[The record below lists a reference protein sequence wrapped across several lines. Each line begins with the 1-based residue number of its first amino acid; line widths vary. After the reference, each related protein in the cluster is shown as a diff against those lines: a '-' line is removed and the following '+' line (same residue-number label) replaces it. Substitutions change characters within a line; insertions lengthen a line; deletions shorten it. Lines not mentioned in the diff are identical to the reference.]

1 MRTAVRIAEPV
12 AITRLAL
19 PFSVSAPVR
28 FSVSFTPLRL
38 RSRQNQTSVSRDPAR
53 LVPARPV
60 GIPISATSS
69 PTESARSSPC
79 RRYGGSR

>member
-38 RSRQNQTSVSRDPAR
+38 RSR
-53 LVPARPV
+53 
-60 GIPISATSS
+60 
-69 PTESARSSPC
+69 
-79 RRYGGSR
+79 